1 MAGRSDGYGFGGM
14 NVMFGGMNVNFEGM
28 IMISGGMTMTKWR
41 DEGDYRRDEL
51 TPPHFKVW

>member
-1 MAGRSDGYGFGGM
+1 MNFG
-14 NVMFGGMNVNFEGM
+14 GM

-51 TPPHFKVW
+51 TPANFRVW

>member
-1 MAGRSDGYGFGGM
+1 MSDDYGFGGM
-14 NVMFGGMNVNFEGM
+14 NRMFGGMNVNFEGM

-51 TPPHFKVW
+51 TPAHFRVW